1 MIKKEYQKP
10 TMKVVQLQQRT
21 MILAGSGGGPVRSVN
36 AGDTGIGID
45 ENDEPAGDGFWG
57 R

>member
-10 TMKVVQLQQRT
+10 TVKVVELQHRT
-21 MILAGSGGGPVRSVN
+21 MLLSGSSPVRSVN

>member
-1 MIKKEYQKP
+1 MIKKEYMKP
-10 TMKVVQLQQRT
+10 TVKVVQLQHRT
-21 MILAGSGGGPVRSVN
+21 MILAGSSPVRSVN

-45 ENDEPAGDGFWG
+45 ENDDTAGTGFWG

>member
-21 MILAGSGGGPVRSVN
+21 MILAGSGGLRSVHN
-36 AGDTGIGID
+36 TGFDDTEDEFGISDTPGTT
-45 ENDEPAGDGFWG
+45 WG

>member
-1 MIKKEYQKP
+1 MIKKDYMKP
-10 TMKVVQLQQRT
+10 TVKVVELQHRT
-21 MILAGSGGGPVRSVN
+21 HLLQASPVRSVN

-45 ENDEPAGDGFWG
+45 EDEPVAGDGFWG